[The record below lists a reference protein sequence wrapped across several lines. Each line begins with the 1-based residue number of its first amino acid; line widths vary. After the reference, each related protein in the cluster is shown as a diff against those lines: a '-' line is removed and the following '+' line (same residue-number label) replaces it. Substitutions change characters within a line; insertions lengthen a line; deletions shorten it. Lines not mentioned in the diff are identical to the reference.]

1 MLAALA
7 VTSASIAQQ
16 ATFVNFE
23 SPQSHPIDVTP
34 DGSVLVACN
43 TADGV
48 LEVFDLVAGIPQRR
62 GSVAVGVDP
71 VSVRVRGNADHRGHT
86 SSGSDAGCTA
96 RPHHVSAHER
106 DGA

>member
-16 ATFVNFE
+16 PTFVNFE

-71 VSVRVRGNADHRGHT
+71 VSVRMRGNAE
-86 SSGSDAGCTA
+86 AWVVN
-96 RPHHVSAHER
+96 HVSDSVSVVDLGTMRVRRTVAV
-106 DGA
+106 G